1 MAITIN
7 TNVTAMTAQRNLN
20 NASSSVAD
28 SMAKLSSGLRINSAK
43 DDAAGMQISNRL
55 TNQTNGLNVAMR
67 NANDGVSMAQTA
79 EGAMSEST
87 TIMERM
93 RELAL
98 QSANGSNSDKDRDA
112 MQKEMGELQSE
123 MNRIAD
129 TTSFGGQNLL
139 DGSFGEK
146 SFQIGSNS
154 NETQS
159 LGLMDVSSHAL
170 GRDFKN
176 LKAGPDA
183 VELQGGTSTSDGKF
197 SLGVNGTNHDIAITK
212 DMSAD
217 DLKSKLNNID
227 GVSNIGVIEVEREIT
242 ALTKGTSAV
251 TGLGAQATVAS
262 TTAVTDL
269 AIKASSGD
277 TIDLDIDGTTITLN
291 EAALTDENTL
301 MSAINDALVEDGNT
315 NVTASATAK
324 TGFTLS
330 SADGSEVAMSATIN
344 SATNS
349 VDTKLKM
356 GDTDGSTLPADLE
369 ALTGAVGATT
379 GTTKTVDGKIAE
391 NIEFDIG
398 GTKISLGTADFAS
411 KKDLQAK
418 LDSFGG
424 AGITLTATG
433 KDGFTISADDGVE
446 TKISATIDGKS
457 AETKATIV
465 TAVAADGTETKANL
479 VGNATTTGS
488 TNTFGGVEAVTEKGF
503 TLDFSD
509 MKLDTDI
516 EAIELTTKDFDGN
529 TANQK
534 LAIGADMITESVA
547 SLDLSTAEGAQNAI
561 DVLDSAMEQVDE
573 KRAEIG
579 AFQNRMT
586 HTMSNLANINENV
599 NASNSRIKDVDF
611 ASETINM
618 TKGQILQQAGTSIL
632 AQAKQIPQAA
642 LSLLG

>member
-20 NASSSVAD
+20 SASSSVAD

-55 TNQTNGLNVAMR
+55 TNQSNGLNVAMR

-139 DGSFGEK
+139 DGSFGDSEGK
-146 SFQIGSNS
+146 TKFQIGANS

-159 LGLMDVSSHAL
+159 LGLMDVSAHAI
-170 GRDFKN
+170 GRESY
-176 LKAGPDA
+176 GI
-183 VELQGGTSTSDGKF
+183 EGTNASAIQVTKGDEHGKGKF
-197 SLGVNGTNHDIAITK
+197 ELEVDGTKHSFDVTK
-212 DMSAD
+212 DMTKEDFAN
-217 DLKSKLNNID
+217 KLNNID
-227 GVSNIGVIEVEREIT
+227 GFSGIEVNETSIT
-242 ALTKGTSAV
+242 TEPAV
-251 TGLGAQATVAS
+251 DTVTAATVAVAIDETKLNS
-262 TTAVTDL
+262 NGNLTLKVDGVDLELSKADLALANDSVASPATTARD
-269 AIKASSGD
+269 D
-277 TIDLDIDGTTITLN
+277 
-291 EAALTDENTL
+291 
-301 MSAINDALVEDGNT
+301 
-315 NVTASATAK
+315 
-324 TGFTLS
+324 
-330 SADGSEVAMSATIN
+330 
-344 SATNS
+344 
-349 VDTKLKM
+349 
-356 GDTDGSTLPADLE
+356 
-369 ALTGAVGATT
+369 
-379 GTTKTVDGKIAE
+379 KIAE
-391 NIEFDIG
+391 LNATLKAAGSDVV
-398 GTKISLGTADFAS
+398 ISAAAS
-411 KKDLQAK
+411 NDK
-418 LDSFGG
+418 LG
-424 AGITLTATG
+424 AGFTFTNDSGKAIDIEATLV
-433 KDGFTISADDGVE
+433 D
-446 TKISATIDGKS
+446 
-457 AETKATIV
+457 
-465 TAVAADGTETKANL
+465 AADGATAT
-479 VGNATTTGS
+479 VGDLTLEKSATPADNNESGTTQS
-488 TNTFGGVEAVTEKGF
+488 TNGVEKADAVVETHF
-503 TLDFSD
+503 SVDFS
-509 MKLDTDI
+509 KAKIDTDI
-516 EAIELTTKDFDGN
+516 KEISFSSVAHPSTGTAATPSEAGDVVNEPLTIGT
-529 TANQK
+529 QK
-534 LAIGADMITESVA
+534 TTESVA

-561 DVLDSAMEQVDE
+561 DVLDAAMEQVDS

>member
-20 NASSSVAD
+20 SASSSVAD
-28 SMAKLSSGLRINSAK
+28 SMQKLSSGLRINSAK

-55 TNQTNGLNVAMR
+55 TNQSNGLNVAMR

-139 DGSFGEK
+139 DGSFGDANGETA
-146 SFQIGSNS
+146 FQIGANS

-159 LGLMDVSSHAL
+159 LGLMDVSAHAI
-170 GRDFKN
+170 GRDYKN
-176 LKAGPDA
+176 LNAGPAA
-183 VELQGGTSTSDGKF
+183 VELRGGTSTGDGAF
-197 SLGVNGTNHDIAITK
+197 SLGINGTSHDIAITK
-212 DMSAD
+212 DMTDD
-217 DLKSKLNNID
+217 DLKNKLNNID
-227 GVSNIGVIEVEREIT
+227 GVSNVGVTETDREIT
-242 ALTKGTSAV
+242 PAAAGTTSVTGLAAKAATPGTTAV
-251 TGLGAQATVAS
+251 TGLALGS
-262 TTAVTDL
+262 T
-269 AIKASSGD
+269 D
-277 TIDLDIDGTTITLN
+277 TISLDIDGTSVTIDGT
-291 EAALTDENTL
+291 ALTDKDTL
-301 MSAINDALVEDGNT
+301 MGAINDALDHEGKGHIR
-315 NVTASATAK
+315 ATATDN

-330 SADGSEVAMSATIN
+330 SNDGSEVTMSATIN
-344 SATNS
+344 
-349 VDTKLKM
+349 
-356 GDTDGSTLPADLE
+356 GSDA
-369 ALTGAVGATT
+369 
-379 GTTKTVDGKIAE
+379 GTTMT
-391 NIEFDIG
+391 IG
-398 GTKISLGTADFAS
+398 GVNI
-411 KKDLQAK
+411 
-418 LDSFGG
+418 
-424 AGITLTATG
+424 AG
-433 KDGFTISADDGVE
+433 
-446 TKISATIDGKS
+446 
-457 AETKATIV
+457 
-465 TAVAADGTETKANL
+465 DGTKT
-479 VGNATTTGS
+479 GSATTTGGVAGETLDFNIGGQSISFDS
-488 TNTFGGVEAVTEKGF
+488 TDFATQQDLQDKLDTVFNAADSNITVTATAGGGFDITSKDGSEVDVTAELNGTDAGTTATIETADGNGTQALVGNDPTKLTGETKTTGGAEAVTEKAF
-503 TLDFSD
+503 TIDFSA

-516 EAIELTTKDFDGN
+516 EEVSFTTTGFDGN
-529 TANQK
+529 AVTEDMTIGTATT
-534 LAIGADMITESVA
+534 TESVA
-547 SLDLSTAEGAQNAI
+547 SLDLSTQANAQNAI
-561 DVLDSAMEQVDE
+561 DVLDAAMEQVDE